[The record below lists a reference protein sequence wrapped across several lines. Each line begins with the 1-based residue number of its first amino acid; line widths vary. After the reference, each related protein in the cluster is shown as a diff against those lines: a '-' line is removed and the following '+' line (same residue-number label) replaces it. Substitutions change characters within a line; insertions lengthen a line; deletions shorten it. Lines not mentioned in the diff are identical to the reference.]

1 MKSSIQHHE
10 FSRELLESRYVL
22 VSVATK
28 EVSRLPEVAWK
39 QSACRMW
46 GVVSSV
52 HIAIQA
58 TEATEIFLEHDAK
71 ELSPSIFICF

>member
-1 MKSSIQHHE
+1 MKSSVQHHE
-10 FSRELLESRYVL
+10 FTRELLESRYIL

-39 QSACRMW
+39 QSPCRMR

-71 ELSPSIFICF
+71 ELSPSILICF